1 MLRLKSY
8 LTILTII
15 LAVLATPLNADS
27 GTQNGYATW
36 FLTIGGTGAETPG
49 NGITLDYRNNVYI
62 TGTTLSWSNT
72 TKKAF
77 VAKVDPLG
85 RLIFSII
92 FGGNSDDEA
101 YDIAVKGT
109 DYMYVAGSTYSFGA
123 GGRDAYITKIDRFGN
138 IIWYVTLG
146 GSQADSLKSLKQ
158 GSDNYLYATGYTR
171 SFGAGSSDVL
181 VVKLSENGS
190 LIWALTIGGP
200 YSDEANGLYLDNE
213 NNIYIVGKTASYG
226 YGIYDA
232 FVAKISSKGSLLW
245 FKVIGTS
252 ESDEATAITLDEN
265 ETIYVAGWTLN
276 TTTDTIDAFVAKIL
290 PDENRTIEW
299 IKMFGGDGDDIPY
312 GIKYYNGKIYVTGFT
327 TSYSATDTDQ
337 GDIFVA
343 RIDAKTGNIDWFIV
357 IGGSEYDSSS
367 AVTVVNDNIYITG
380 STTSFS
386 SGSED
391 LFLAKLEDAYLS
403 TLSSTEN
410 MIWVDNGYPNNVTLS
425 KKTVPEYDLSPTGH
439 SKDEIPIIITI
450 TTSLVVQQQTNVVLN
465 AVIPI
470 AYIATPTGEY
480 PTEVITVTKTK
491 TVTLYSIQTV
501 TSTTTTTKEITTTVT
516 TTVTSTTTEKIVAEV
531 TTINLVNVTTIT
543 MMNTI
548 ATETVTVPYTA
559 TKTFTT
565 TSLVTTTATI
575 TETQPTLDLIT
586 LSGVATVIL
595 IVGLIVGFIMGRGGV
610 LSGKPLFT
618 F

>member
-8 LTILTII
+8 LTLLAIL

-27 GTQNGYATW
+27 GTQSGYATW
-36 FLTIGGTGAETPG
+36 FLTIGGIGAETPG
-49 NGITLDYRNNVYI
+49 NGITLDYRNNAYI

-72 TKKAF
+72 TKAF

-92 FGGNSDDEA
+92 FGGNGDDEA
-101 YDIAVKGT
+101 YDIAVEGT
-109 DYMYVAGSTYSFGA
+109 DYMYVSGSTYSFGA
-123 GGRDAYITKIDRFGN
+123 GGRDAYVAKIDKFGN

-146 GSQADSLKSLKQ
+146 GSQADLLKSLKQ
-158 GSDNYLYATGYTR
+158 GSDNYLYAAGYTR
-171 SFGAGSSDVL
+171 SFGIGSSDVL
-181 VVKLSENGS
+181 VVKMNENGS
-190 LIWALTIGGP
+190 LVWALTIGGP
-200 YSDEANGLYLDNE
+200 YSDEANSLYLDNE
-213 NNIYIVGKTASYG
+213 NNIYIAGKTASYG

-232 FVAKISSKGSLLW
+232 FVAKISSNGSLEW

-252 ESDEATAITLDEN
+252 EDDQATAITLDGN
-265 ETIYVAGWTLN
+265 KTIYVAGWTLN

-290 PDENRTIEW
+290 PDENRTVEW
-299 IKMFGGDGDDIPY
+299 IKTFGGDGDDIPY

-343 RIDAKTGNIDWFIV
+343 RINAKTGNLEWFIV
-357 IGGSEYDSSS
+357 IGGADYDSSS
-367 AVTVVNDNIYITG
+367 AITVVNDNIYITG

-386 SGSED
+386 SGSDD
-391 LFLAKLEDAYLS
+391 LFLTKLEDAYL
-403 TLSSTEN
+403 TALSSIEN
-410 MIWVDNGYPNNVTLS
+410 MIWVDNGYSSNITLS

-439 SKDEIPIIITI
+439 SKDELPIITSP
-450 TTSLVVQQQTNVVLN
+450 SLVVQKQTNVILS

-491 TVTLYSIQTV
+491 TVTKYSIQTV
-501 TSTTTTTKEITTTVT
+501 TSTTTAIKEVTTTITTTI
-516 TTVTSTTTEKIVAEV
+516 TSTTTEKIMAEV

-543 MMNTI
+543 MVNTV
-548 ATETVTVPYTA
+548 ATETVTVPYTV
-559 TKTFTT
+559 TETFTT
-565 TSLVTTTATI
+565 TSLVTTTATT